1 MRNLLCL
8 GPLLQKIGQDI
19 LIEKVPCGGGG
30 EREQDGHDAQ
40 KIPAPFTESRG
51 ESQHTQGGARDT
63 GSPCASG
70 ENGKAGAGAHD
81 QCVADHLHSPP
92 EALPDRMDRI
102 GGTVDQGRGAVAGL
116 IGVDRPGNALPD
128 GQGNHGASKAAH
140 GSRAGKGTLE
150 DLGKHGGHI
159 GDIHEKNDDGCQQIG
174 SAHDGNQLFCYSA
187 DGVFAPDQQVYN
199 EQHINDHNGHQI

>member
-1 MRNLLCL
+1 
-8 GPLLQKIGQDI
+8 
-19 LIEKVPCGGGG
+19 
-30 EREQDGHDAQ
+30 
-40 KIPAPFTESRG
+40 
-51 ESQHTQGGARDT
+51 
-63 GSPCASG
+63 
-70 ENGKAGAGAHD
+70 
-81 QCVADHLHSPP
+81 
-92 EALPDRMDRI
+92 MDRI

-159 GDIHEKNDDGCQQIG
+159 GDIHEKNDDGCQHIG